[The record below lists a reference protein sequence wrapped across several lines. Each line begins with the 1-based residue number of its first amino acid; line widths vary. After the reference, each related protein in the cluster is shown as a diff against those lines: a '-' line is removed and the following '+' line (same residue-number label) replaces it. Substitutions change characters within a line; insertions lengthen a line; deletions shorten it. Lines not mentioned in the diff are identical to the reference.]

1 MKEMKDEPGDII
13 KMTPSTYQISG
24 HTDSSSSTF
33 LKVINQQNL
42 LEVPIFNKK
51 KVSFNFLSLVSFL
64 KVFTE
69 YVYSEYGDLII

>member
-1 MKEMKDEPGDII
+1 MKEMKDELGDII

-24 HTDSSSSTF
+24 HTDSSSTF

-51 KVSFNFLSLVSFL
+51 KFPLIFSLSFL
-64 KVFTE
+64 FKKFLLNMFIPNM
-69 YVYSEYGDLII
+69 GI